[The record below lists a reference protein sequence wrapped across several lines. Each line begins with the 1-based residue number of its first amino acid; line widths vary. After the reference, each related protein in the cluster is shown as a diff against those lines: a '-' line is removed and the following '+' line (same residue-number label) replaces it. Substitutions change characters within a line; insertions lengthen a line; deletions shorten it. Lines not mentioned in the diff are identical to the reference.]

1 MTLQVVLTV
10 GSLLEGK
17 RRRLQVESLES
28 ISTFKS
34 WAEVN
39 STKER
44 EKTSSEREEGAVGE
58 QEAGVLTGEW
68 SASDHST
75 RQSREISGKWW

>member
-44 EKTSSEREEGAVGE
+44 EK
-58 QEAGVLTGEW
+58 
-68 SASDHST
+68 
-75 RQSREISGKWW
+75 K